1 MKDFLATHGNKIKG
15 VLSCFDRML
24 FRGYLPVMNGAE
36 MAKLLNSQNIH
47 YQTLKGFLLNNA
59 ERIKQCAVD
68 MAKRTGRPYQY
79 LWNKIPME
87 REARRIAETDRITQ
101 GLICI
106 FAMLQPCR
114 TFSFKFY
121 RGNAIAKS
129 AKRKCLHVYYYFMD
143 RDLGLIHVRIQTW
156 FPMVMQVYV
165 NGHDWLARKL
175 DRHKIGYC
183 KVDNV
188 FINVDDLHR
197 AQAFADRF
205 ASIDWAGRL
214 TRYACLVNPL
224 MSDVVAGQSYYW
236 VAAQSEYATDVIF
249 KRRQTIAKLF
259 PRLLSHGMQCFG
271 AKDVMGFLGRKL
283 VGQFQGEVTTGV
295 CDFAHLRLPGMRIK
309 HRVGQN
315 WIKMYDKAG
324 VVLRIETVINNPED
338 FRVRRTVRRKGKP
351 TIQWVPMR
359 KGVAYLFRYRDV
371 SCSANG
377 RYLDALAVVEDP
389 TNKVNELDR
398 VTRRNQDAAGRGA
411 RALNPLSR
419 DDAQLFSAVMSGAD
433 CVRGFTNRDVRC
445 RLQNTSH
452 MAGLDERRRSAKAS
466 RILHRLHVHKLIAKI
481 PRSRRWR
488 TTRLGRRVMAT
499 ALQVRQLNFPQLLA
513 LAA

>member
-36 MAKLLNSQNIH
+36 MAKLLNSRNIH

-59 ERIKQCAVD
+59 ERVKQCAVD

-87 REARRIAETDRITQ
+87 REARRIAETDRVNQ

-143 RDLGLIHVRIQTW
+143 RELGLIHVRIQTW
-156 FPMVMQVYV
+156 FPMVMQVYI

-205 ASIDWAGRL
+205 ASIDWAERL
-214 TRYACLVNPL
+214 TRYARLVNPL
-224 MSDVVAGQSYYW
+224 MNDVVAGQSYYW
-236 VAAQSEYATDVIF
+236 VAAQAEYATDVIF
-249 KRRQTIAKLF
+249 KRRQTLAKLF
-259 PRLLSHGMQCFG
+259 PRLLSHGMLCFG

-283 VGQFQGEVTTGV
+283 VGQFQGE
-295 CDFAHLRLPGMRIK
+295 LP
-309 HRVGQN
+309 
-315 WIKMYDKAG
+315 W
-324 VVLRIETVINNPED
+324 
-338 FRVRRTVRRKGKP
+338 
-351 TIQWVPMR
+351 
-359 KGVAYLFRYRDV
+359 
-371 SCSANG
+371 
-377 RYLDALAVVEDP
+377 
-389 TNKVNELDR
+389 
-398 VTRRNQDAAGRGA
+398 
-411 RALNPLSR
+411 
-419 DDAQLFSAVMSGAD
+419 
-433 CVRGFTNRDVRC
+433 
-445 RLQNTSH
+445 
-452 MAGLDERRRSAKAS
+452 
-466 RILHRLHVHKLIAKI
+466 
-481 PRSRRWR
+481 
-488 TTRLGRRVMAT
+488 
-499 ALQVRQLNFPQLLA
+499 
-513 LAA
+513 